1 MLEYVVV
8 GLVSG
13 LVVSFIVLVVGKF
26 WKSVIE
32 PIFEERVYKGL
43 HIEGKWYSLY
53 VEATDFRQ
61 ETIKLKR
68 RGHNITGYM
77 VCKTGADEGE
87 EYAITGSFRNLL
99 LPLTYETTDQKK
111 SDRGTVTLMSTH
123 NGERLVG
130 KVTLYETNLD
140 TVVTA
145 QVIWFRNKDDLN
157 NIVEYIKR
165 HREQL
170 KDIRRKEEAI
180 KKEFNDFFLDF
191 PKEYAEFK
199 EKEEAELLS
208 QKEKEKSKSSSYIE
222 GESKRVD
229 NSDSE

>member
-13 LVVSFIVLVVGKF
+13 LVVSFLVLVVGKF
-26 WKSVIE
+26 WHSVIE
-32 PIFEERVYKGL
+32 PIFEEKVYKGL

-53 VEATDFRQ
+53 VESTDFRQ

-68 RGHNITGYM
+68 RGHSIKGYM
-77 VCKTGADEGE
+77 VCKSGADEGE
-87 EYAITGSFRNLL
+87 EYSISGSFHNSL
-99 LPLTYETTDQKK
+99 LPLTYETTDKKK
-111 SDRGTVTLMSTH
+111 SDRGNVTLMSTH

-130 KVTLYETNLD
+130 KVTLYETHLD

-165 HREQL
+165 HRDQL

-180 KKEFNDFFLDF
+180 KKEFTDFFLEF
-191 PKEYAEFK
+191 PKEYAEIK
-199 EKEEAELLS
+199 EKEEEAQS
-208 QKEKEKSKSSSYIE
+208 KKIKHKESIIE
-222 GESKRVD
+222 GESKRIHNND
-229 NSDSE
+229 NN

>member
-1 MLEYVVV
+1 MLEYVIV

-13 LVVSFIVLVVGKF
+13 LVVSFVVLVLSKF
-26 WKSVIE
+26 WKNVVE
-32 PIFEERVYKGL
+32 PIFEEKVYKGL

-68 RGHNITGYM
+68 RGHTISGHM

-87 EYAITGSFRNLL
+87 EYSISGSFRNLL
-99 LPLTYETTDQKK
+99 LPLTYETTDKKK

-157 NIVEYIKR
+157 DIVEYIKR

-191 PKEYAEFK
+191 PKEYAEIK
-199 EKEEAELLS
+199 EAEQN
-208 QKEKEKSKSSSYIE
+208 QKIKPKESIIE
-222 GESKRVD
+222 GESKRID
-229 NSDSE
+229 NNERNDSQ

>member
-1 MLEYVVV
+1 MLEYVIV

-13 LVVSFIVLVVGKF
+13 LVVSFVVLVLSKF
-26 WKSVIE
+26 WKNVVE
-32 PIFEERVYKGL
+32 PIFEEKVYKGL

-68 RGHNITGYM
+68 RGHTITGHM

-87 EYAITGSFRNLL
+87 EYSITGSFRNLL
-99 LPLTYETTDQKK
+99 LPLTYETTDKKK

-157 NIVEYIKR
+157 DIVEYIKR

-170 KDIRRKEEAI
+170 KDIRKKEEAI

-191 PKEYAEFK
+191 PKEYAEIK
-199 EKEEAELLS
+199 EAE
-208 QKEKEKSKSSSYIE
+208 QNQKSKQNIIE
-222 GESKRVD
+222 GESKRID
-229 NSDSE
+229 NSEKDSFNS

>member
-1 MLEYVVV
+1 MLEYVIV

-13 LVVSFIVLVVGKF
+13 LVVSFVVLVLSKF
-26 WKSVIE
+26 WKNVVE
-32 PIFEERVYKGL
+32 PIFEEKVYKGL

-53 VEATDFRQ
+53 VEATDYRQ

-68 RGHNITGYM
+68 RGHNITGHM

-87 EYAITGSFRNLL
+87 EYSITGSFRNLL
-99 LPLTYETTDQKK
+99 LPLTYETTDKKK

-157 NIVEYIKR
+157 DIVEYIKR

-170 KDIRRKEEAI
+170 KDIRKKEEAI

-191 PKEYAEFK
+191 PKEYAEIK
-199 EKEEAELLS
+199 EAEQNKKIK
-208 QKEKEKSKSSSYIE
+208 QKEDIIE
-222 GESKRVD
+222 GESKRID
-229 NSDSE
+229 NGESENS